1 MINSNKYKHFIDT
14 LDKQSNIYSLADSY
28 DLTDT
33 IDEFKKKIDKRYQF
47 LLNDI
52 EKNGANLRLYNNY
65 SNEKK
70 KVNIDVTINNISDLL
85 TLIDTYPNDPNIEY
99 NIDIKTLHTIKTPL
113 VYLNEMIGMKSLKNN
128 IVEQIIYFLQKLQI
142 KSNGEFMHTVI
153 SGPPGTGKTE
163 VAKIMGNLFSKIG
176 VLKSGSFRK
185 VTRSDLIAGYLGQT
199 AIKTSEVIKESLGGV
214 LFIDE
219 AYALGNAEKRDSF
232 AKECID
238 TLCEALSDHK
248 DNLMVIIAGYE
259 NELNNCFFNYNQG
272 LESRFVWRFKTD
284 NYDAEDLLRI
294 FKKKIG
300 DINWALH
307 PDCHLTKVWFVKNK
321 DQFTFFGR
329 DIETF
334 LSKVK
339 IAHSNRVFCKPIEEK
354 KKITMDDID
363 KGFKTYLDHKIKKDG
378 DQLNKY
384 LQNTLYC

>member
-1 MINSNKYKHFIDT
+1 MTVNNKYKEFVKK
-14 LDKQSNIYSLADSY
+14 LDEKSNSNSDNY
-28 DLTDT
+28 DLTETLDSLC
-33 IDEFKKKIDKRYQF
+33 KKIENRFKA
-47 LLNDI
+47 I
-52 EKNGANLRLYNNY
+52 SHEYNEEPV
-65 SNEKK
+65 SNVKINNNIIKKK
-70 KVNIDVTINNISDLL
+70 KVTINTSINNITDIIK
-85 TLIDTYPNDPNIEY
+85 LINTHPDDENIEY
-99 NIDIKTLHTIKTPL
+99 NIDIKTLHAIKGPL
-113 VYLNEMIGMKSLKNN
+113 ITLNDMIGMKTLKNN
-128 IVEQIIYFLQKLQI
+128 IVEQIIYFLQKFHY
-142 KSNGEFMHTVI
+142 KTSGEFMHTVI

-163 VAKIMGNLFSKIG
+163 VAKIMGKLFSKIG
-176 VLKSGSFRK
+176 VLKKGTFRK

-199 AIKTSEVIKESLGGV
+199 AIKTTEAIKDALGGV

-219 AYALGNAEKRDSF
+219 AYALGNSEKRDSF

-284 NYDAEDLLRI
+284 NYDAEDLLCI
-294 FKKKIG
+294 FKKKIE
-300 DINWALH
+300 DIKWNIH
-307 PDCHLTKVWFVKNK
+307 PDCKLTKEWFVKNMK
-321 DQFTFFGR
+321 HFTFFGR

-354 KKITMDDID
+354 KLITMDDIE
-363 KGFKTYLDHKIKKDG
+363 KGLKTYLDHKVNNDKHEI
-378 DQLNKY
+378 NKY